1 MVKNLNLRPENITF
15 QRGKHRTTYDLVIPK
30 DTCTTI
36 FVAVWFAIV
45 RYKSSLSVKEVDKDK
60 ADKEKEW

>member
-15 QRGKHRTTYDLVIPK
+15 QEENTELHMIQWIPK

-36 FVAVWFAIV
+36 FVAVCDLQLL
-45 RYKSSLSVKEVDKDK
+45 RYKVAYVKEVDKDK
-60 ADKEKEW
+60 ADKEKE